1 MMFAYR
7 RYSTSHANARTYEVL
22 EKKEA
27 LLGNQWVVLR
37 LNKLDFAKS
46 PACGRAAY
54 ETVKLV

>member
-1 MMFAYR
+1 MSFKSFALL
-7 RYSTSHANARTYEVL
+7 APVL
-22 EKKEA
+22 FLA

-46 PACGRAAY
+46 LACGRAAY